1 MNQFILPILAIALLG
16 VCVIMMF
23 RHRKPSAGTEH
34 HDRSTDQ
41 GQPSKVEPAKHDMKQ
56 DHSCCH

>member
-23 RHRKPSAGTEH
+23 RHHQHAADTEH
-34 HDRSTDQ
+34 HDRFEKQ
-41 GQPSKVEPAKHDMKQ
+41 NQPTKVESEKHDMEQ